1 MSSILDDFKKLS
13 NVRIGSFG
21 KFIFNNSILN
31 ASNNRKLERKHS
43 NFADF
48 VLNGVNTGVKT
59 TRKDLFNRIKELK
72 IYTGKRFPNIQYA
85 QVEFFCEGARV
96 SIENEIICI
105 TDWIKIERLFKK
117 WRNGIIS

>member
-1 MSSILDDFKKLS
+1 MSSILDDFEKLS

-21 KFIFNNSILN
+21 KFIFNNSILK

-43 NFADF
+43 NFAGF

-72 IYTGKRFPNIQYA
+72 ETGANIFISA
-85 QVEFFCEGARV
+85 CPLCELGLAYGIGETEKEKYKILDI
-96 SIENEIICI
+96 SELL
-105 TDWIKIERLFKK
+105 IKLL
-117 WRNGIIS
+117 

>member
-72 IYTGKRFPNIQYA
+72 MIFFKLQGIYR
-85 QVEFFCEGARV
+85 R
-96 SIENEIICI
+96 IESSDRQI
-105 TDWIKIERLFKK
+105 
-117 WRNGIIS
+117 